1 MGFGEAIS
9 SGFKNYVNFTG
20 RAPRSEYWFW
30 ILFYVIVSVVTLVI
44 DLALIR
50 NSGVSPLNTLA
61 SLALFLPT
69 LAVAVRRLHDIDRTG
84 WWVLIGLIP
93 IVGWVILLIWYCN
106 AGTPGTNRFGADPL
120 GKTP

>member
-84 WWVLIGLIP
+84 WWVLLNLTTIGTLVLIY
-93 IVGWVILLIWYCN
+93 WACLR
-106 AGTPGTNRFGADPL
+106 GTGLCSISPT
-120 GKTP
+120 